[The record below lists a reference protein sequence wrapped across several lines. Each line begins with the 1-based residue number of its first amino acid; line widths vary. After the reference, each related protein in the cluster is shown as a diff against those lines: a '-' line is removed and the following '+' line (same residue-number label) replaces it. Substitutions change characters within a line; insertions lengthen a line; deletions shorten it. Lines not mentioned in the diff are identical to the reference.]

1 MHKLLCVLT
10 LLAVPACLFAQSG
23 IAVTK
28 DVDAAAAPAGYEVTY
43 TVMVENQTYGVLS
56 LDYVNDTLFGDIT
69 GWFSPELHPGMT
81 ETAEFPYVIQD
92 EDPDPLYNSVDFAY
106 TDEWGD
112 QLVDDAQAT
121 VDILHPSITRTFEC
135 PTDPPPP
142 PGYAAVVLRLH
153 NAGDVAMDITAVGM
167 PDWTEPF
174 RLGPGGSLMFFLDLP
189 CEGDLAC
196 WIWPVVADFPPE
208 YGISFP
214 YEIFAGDCCPCAA
227 SPVEQST
234 WGVIKAMYQ

>member
-1 MHKLLCVLT
+1 MYRLLCVVL
-10 LLAVPACLFAQSG
+10 LLAVPACLFAQG
-23 IAVTK
+23 IEVFK
-28 DVDAAAAPAGYEVTY
+28 DVDVAAAPAGYEVTY
-43 TVMVENQTYGVLS
+43 TVMVENVSAGVLS

-69 GWFSPELHPGMT
+69 GWFSPELHPGVT

-106 TDEWGD
+106 VDESGAPH
-112 QLVDDAQAT
+112 VDDAQAT
-121 VDILHPSITRTFEC
+121 VDILHPSITYTFEC

-142 PGYAAVVLRLH
+142 PGFGSVVLRLY
-153 NAGDVAMDITAVGM
+153 NGGDVAMDLMAEGM

-174 RLGPGGSLMFFLDLP
+174 RLGPGESLMFFLDLP

-196 WIWPVVADFPPE
+196 WTWPIVADFPPE

-227 SPVEQST
+227 SPVEEST
-234 WGVIKAMYQ
+234 WGVIKATYR